1 MKRMSF
7 FLKSIQES
15 APGAVAGGA
24 AAYVTVTDAGTNDV
38 QPAMAAISPAA
49 SYADDTVQSHVISD
63 AQAHGASRVEI
74 PSASAHANAASRARS
89 PRLAVRTAG
98 LAAMVCLMLASGIP
112 AAAETCSA
120 SPDTDVMFAGTE
132 IPAAA
137 ETHPSVSG
145 GMPAAAETCSAS
157 PDTGVM
163 FAGTEMP
170 AAAETC
176 SASPDT
182 DVMFA
187 GTEMPAAA
195 ETHPSVSGEMP
206 AAAETCSASPDTDV
220 MFAGTE
226 MPAAAEAC
234 SASPDADAMPIG
246 TGMPAAAETHPS
258 VSGGMPAG
266 TEMPAAAE
274 ACPASPDADAM
285 PIGTGIPAAAETHPS
300 VSGGMPAGT
309 EIQTAAKKQQLP
321 PYKDA
326 TLSIDTRVTD
336 LMSRMTLQEK
346 IAQLNQYTLGRNDN
360 VNNLDEVVTNIPGET
375 GSLIYFG
382 DDAELRNTMQKK
394 AVEGTRLGIP
404 ILFGFDVIHGFRTVY
419 PIPLALG
426 ATWNPELAGQ
436 ACRVAA
442 QEAYDAGIDWTFSP
456 MVDIARD
463 PRWGRIAEG
472 YGEDPYLTSV
482 FGAASVKAYQGDD
495 LSQPYNIAAC
505 LKHYVGYGA
514 SEAGRDYVPTE
525 ISRQTLWD
533 TYLPP
538 FEAGVKAGAATLMSS
553 FNNISGT
560 PGSAN
565 RYTMTDVLKEKWG
578 HDGFVVADW
587 NAVVQLIN
595 QGMAEDG
602 KAAAMYAINA
612 GLDMDMVDN
621 LYMQHLED
629 LVAEGKVSEDRI
641 DDAVRRVLT
650 LKFRLG
656 LFDNPYTEEKP
667 ESERILLPRSL
678 EIAEQAAIESMV
690 LLKND
695 SDILPL
701 SAGLKIALIGPM
713 AKNQADLLGSWYGRG
728 RAEDVVSIFDGLKEV
743 FGTDPAYAQGCD
755 FDSEIPGGFEEAV
768 ETASQADVVVLCLG
782 EKRSWSGENAS
793 RSTIAL
799 PGIQEELLMAVKET
813 GKPVV
818 VLLSNGRSL
827 DLTRISPAADAVLE
841 IWQPGVMAGK
851 AVASILTGE
860 SNPSGRL
867 TVTFPYTTGQIPIY
881 YNRRDSGRRGTQGL
895 YQDIPSTPMYE
906 FGYGLSY
913 TDYEYGQLTVSA
925 DSFTVNDT
933 VTASITVRNAG
944 QMDGKETVQWYI
956 CDPYST
962 LTRPVKELKHF
973 EKKLLKAGEEYT
985 FTFEIDPARDLSFV
999 NADGERFV
1007 EAGDYYIIVKDKKV
1021 KITLTDGKTLP

>member
-1 MKRMSF
+1 MSF

-24 AAYVTVTDAGTNDV
+24 AAYVTATDAGTNDV

-63 AQAHGASRVEI
+63 AQAYAASRVEI

-112 AAAETCSA
+112 AAAA
-120 SPDTDVMFAGTE
+120 
-132 IPAAA
+132 
-137 ETHPSVSG
+137 
-145 GMPAAAETCSAS
+145 
-157 PDTGVM
+157 
-163 FAGTEMP
+163 
-170 AAAETC
+170 
-176 SASPDT
+176 
-182 DVMFA
+182 
-187 GTEMPAAA
+187 
-195 ETHPSVSGEMP
+195 
-206 AAAETCSASPDTDV
+206 
-220 MFAGTE
+220 
-226 MPAAAEAC
+226 
-234 SASPDADAMPIG
+234 
-246 TGMPAAAETHPS
+246 THPS

-266 TEMPAAAE
+266 TEIPAAAE

-285 PIGTGIPAAAETHPS
+285 LIGTE
-300 VSGGMPAGT
+300 MPA
-309 EIQTAAKKQQLP
+309 AAKKQQLP

-382 DDAELRNTMQKK
+382 DDAELRNAMQKK

-695 SDILPL
+695 SGILPL
-701 SAGLKIALIGPM
+701 SADLKIALIGPM

-743 FGTDPAYAQGCD
+743 LGTEPAYAQGCD

-799 PGIQEELLMAVKET
+799 PGIQEELLMTVKET

-985 FTFEIDPARDLSFV
+985 FTFEIDPAKDLSFV

>member
-1 MKRMSF
+1 MSF

-63 AQAHGASRVEI
+63 TQAHAASRVEI
-74 PSASAHANAASRARS
+74 PSASAHANAASHAHA

-98 LAAMVCLMLASGIP
+98 LAAMVCLMLASG
-112 AAAETCSA
+112 
-120 SPDTDVMFAGTE
+120 
-132 IPAAA
+132 
-137 ETHPSVSG
+137 
-145 GMPAAAETCSAS
+145 
-157 PDTGVM
+157 
-163 FAGTEMP
+163 
-170 AAAETC
+170 
-176 SASPDT
+176 
-182 DVMFA
+182 
-187 GTEMPAAA
+187 
-195 ETHPSVSGEMP
+195 
-206 AAAETCSASPDTDV
+206 
-220 MFAGTE
+220 

-234 SASPDADAMPIG
+234 PASPDADAMPIG

-274 ACPASPDADAM
+274 TCSASPDADAM
-285 PIGTGIPAAAETHPS
+285 PIGTG
-300 VSGGMPAGT
+300 MPAGT
-309 EIQTAAKKQQLP
+309 EIQAAAKKQQLP

-326 TLSIDTRVTD
+326 TLSIDTRVAD

-382 DDAELRNTMQKK
+382 DDAELRNAMQKK

-578 HDGFVVADW
+578 HDGFIVADW

-701 SAGLKIALIGPM
+701 SADLKIALIGPM

-743 FGTDPAYAQGCD
+743 LGTEPAYAQGCD

-799 PGIQEELLMAVKET
+799 PGIQEELLMTVKET

-895 YQDIPSTPMYE
+895 YQDIPSIPMYE

-985 FTFEIDPARDLSFV
+985 FTFEIDPAKDLSFV

>member
-1 MKRMSF
+1 MSF

-63 AQAHGASRVEI
+63 AQAYAASRVEI

-98 LAAMVCLMLASGIP
+98 LAAMVCLMLASG
-112 AAAETCSA
+112 
-120 SPDTDVMFAGTE
+120 
-132 IPAAA
+132 
-137 ETHPSVSG
+137 
-145 GMPAAAETCSAS
+145 
-157 PDTGVM
+157 
-163 FAGTEMP
+163 MP

-182 DVMFA
+182 DAMPI
-187 GTEMPAAA
+187 GT
-195 ETHPSVSGEMP
+195 GMP

-234 SASPDADAMPIG
+234 SASPDTDVMF
-246 TGMPAAAETHPS
+246 
-258 VSGGMPAG
+258 AG

-274 ACPASPDADAM
+274 TCSASPDTDVMFAV
-285 PIGTGIPAAAETHPS
+285 TEIPAAAETHPS
-300 VSGGMPAGT
+300 VSGGIPAAAETCSASPDADAMPIGTGMPA
-309 EIQTAAKKQQLP
+309 AAKKQQLP

-382 DDAELRNTMQKK
+382 DDAELRNAMQKK

-578 HDGFVVADW
+578 HDGFIVADW

-602 KAAAMYAINA
+602 KAAAMYAIKA

-701 SAGLKIALIGPM
+701 SADLKIALIGPM

-743 FGTDPAYAQGCD
+743 LGTEPAYAQGCD

-799 PGIQEELLMAVKET
+799 PGIQEELLMTVKET

-985 FTFEIDPARDLSFV
+985 FTFEIDPAKDLSFV

>member
-1 MKRMSF
+1 MSF

-63 AQAHGASRVEI
+63 AQAYAASRVEI

-98 LAAMVCLMLASGIP
+98 LAAMVCLMLASGMPAAAETHPSVSGGMPAGTEMP

-145 GMPAAAETCSAS
+145 GMPA
-157 PDTGVM
+157 
-163 FAGTEMP
+163 GTEM
-170 AAAETC
+170 
-176 SASPDT
+176 
-182 DVMFA
+182 
-187 GTEMPAAA
+187 
-195 ETHPSVSGEMP
+195 
-206 AAAETCSASPDTDV
+206 
-220 MFAGTE
+220 
-226 MPAAAEAC
+226 
-234 SASPDADAMPIG
+234 
-246 TGMPAAAETHPS
+246 
-258 VSGGMPAG
+258 
-266 TEMPAAAE
+266 
-274 ACPASPDADAM
+274 
-285 PIGTGIPAAAETHPS
+285 PAAAETHPS

-382 DDAELRNTMQKK
+382 DDAELRNAMQKK

-656 LFDNPYTEEKP
+656 LFENPYTEEKP

-695 SDILPL
+695 SGILPL
-701 SAGLKIALIGPM
+701 SADLKIALIGPM

-895 YQDIPSTPMYE
+895 YQDIPSIPMYE

>member
-1 MKRMSF
+1 MSF

-24 AAYVTVTDAGTNDV
+24 AAYVTATDAGTNDV

-132 IPAAA
+132 MPAAAETHPSVSGGIPAAA

-145 GMPAAAETCSAS
+145 EIPAAAETCSAS
-157 PDTGVM
+157 PDTDVM
-163 FAGTEMP
+163 FAGTEIP

-195 ETHPSVSGEMP
+195 ET
-206 AAAETCSASPDTDV
+206 
-220 MFAGTE
+220 
-226 MPAAAEAC
+226 C

-246 TGMPAAAETHPS
+246 TGMPA
-258 VSGGMPAG
+258 
-266 TEMPAAAE
+266 
-274 ACPASPDADAM
+274 
-285 PIGTGIPAAAETHPS
+285 
-300 VSGGMPAGT
+300 
-309 EIQTAAKKQQLP
+309 AAKKQQLP

-382 DDAELRNTMQKK
+382 DDAELRNAMQKK

-578 HDGFVVADW
+578 HDGFIVADW

-695 SDILPL
+695 SGILPL
-701 SAGLKIALIGPM
+701 SADLKIALIGPM

-743 FGTDPAYAQGCD
+743 FGTEPAYAQGCD

-799 PGIQEELLMAVKET
+799 PGIQEELLMTVKET

-985 FTFEIDPARDLSFV
+985 FTFEIDPAKDLSFV

>member
-1 MKRMSF
+1 MSF

-24 AAYVTVTDAGTNDV
+24 AAYVTATDAGTNDV

-132 IPAAA
+132 MPAAA

-145 GMPAAAETCSAS
+145 EIPAAAETCSAS
-157 PDTGVM
+157 PDTDVM
-163 FAGTEMP
+163 FAGTEIP

-195 ETHPSVSGEMP
+195 ET
-206 AAAETCSASPDTDV
+206 
-220 MFAGTE
+220 
-226 MPAAAEAC
+226 C

-246 TGMPAAAETHPS
+246 TGMPA
-258 VSGGMPAG
+258 
-266 TEMPAAAE
+266 
-274 ACPASPDADAM
+274 
-285 PIGTGIPAAAETHPS
+285 
-300 VSGGMPAGT
+300 
-309 EIQTAAKKQQLP
+309 AAKKQQLP

-382 DDAELRNTMQKK
+382 DDAELRNAMQKK

-578 HDGFVVADW
+578 HDGFIVADW

-701 SAGLKIALIGPM
+701 SADLKIALIGPM

-743 FGTDPAYAQGCD
+743 LGTEPAYAQGCD

-799 PGIQEELLMAVKET
+799 PGIQEELLMTVKET

-895 YQDIPSTPMYE
+895 YQDIPSIPMYE

-985 FTFEIDPARDLSFV
+985 FTFEIDPAKDLSFV